1 MSPASRRGRRL
12 LPAFLKVRGLVKQH
26 LDSYNHLVDVEMRQ
40 IVEAN
45 SAVRCDQHPDF
56 FLNFTNVYLGEPS
69 LEEEYDSVRTWDAG
83 KLTPQECRLR
93 DITYSAPIKVDVE
106 YSYGGSGAQPKT
118 RRKDYGVTVGLMPVM
133 LRSKKC
139 ILHGRTSEEL
149 ARMGECPLDPGGYF
163 VVKGQEKVILIQ
175 EQLSKNRIIVDRDAK
190 GNVHSAVTSST
201 HERKSKTHLVCKHGR
216 FAVQHNTMSD
226 DVPIVVLLKA
236 MGVGSDQE
244 VLQLV
249 GSAPLYAQ
257 AMTASLQESSRL
269 EVFSQQKALEY
280 ISRKIRNVGRP
291 DWHRPRRTRVEEAR
305 DTLANV
311 LFAHVPVV
319 GFNYWPKV
327 VYVCQMLRRMIAAQH
342 DPAFMDDM
350 DYYGNKRLELA
361 GQLLSLLFEDLF
373 KKLCADLKKI
383 ATTELNK
390 KPSTK
395 AAPFDVSKHLKCNTV
410 ISAGFVHAIATG
422 NWKVTRFKMERAG
435 VTQQLSRLSFI
446 SALGMMT
453 RITSQFEKTRKVSGP
468 RSLQPSQWGMLCPS
482 DTPEGEACGLVKNL
496 ALTTH
501 VTTDDDEAPIIR
513 ICSNLGVEDLHLLNA
528 DDLHEGGA
536 HLVFLNGLILGAHRQ
551 PEQLLSA
558 MRQLRRAGRL
568 REFISVQ
575 LHPVHRC
582 VNIASDSG
590 RVCRPL
596 IVVGDSGRAKLTT
609 QHMAELRAGSRSWDD
624 FIREG
629 VIEYL
634 DVNEENSAEIAVY
647 ESQLLARVS
656 GVGGGGGDGRRRGG
670 GGGGYTHLEIDP
682 LTILGVCAG
691 LIPYPHHN
699 QSPRNTYQCAM
710 GKQVIWAIERPMQEG
725 PSAPH
730 TRRHPAP
737 SAAGD
742 GRDRTQPG
750 RSHRHRA
757 VPPGVSAPPAR
768 QNPDDRP
775 HRLRAATCGPQRLR
789 RRDELLRV
797 RHRGRTDSQP
807 GVARPRLWAVRRN
820 EEAGV
825 QIQAFREWDSRA
837 RAGVQACSGRR
848 GASRAA
854 AKERKLFEIRGARG
868 SGGRHMRRGQ
878 AAAARSSPRQQ
889 AHAARHEEQHP
900 RPPARFAA
908 GLSISAD
915 PATIQGAAW
924 PPRHLRGPRDALGQ
938 PHRRQLCQ
946 NSRAVDPAARAWG
959 QVLEPPRPEGS
970 DWPDCRTARPTVQ
983 RQWNRARHHYEPAR
997 LPVADDGGQ
1006 DDRTDRGEGSGA
1018 RRPPA

>member
-647 ESQLLARVS
+647 ESQLLARV
-656 GVGGGGGDGRRRGG
+656 
-670 GGGGYTHLEIDP
+670 
-682 LTILGVCAG
+682 
-691 LIPYPHHN
+691 
-699 QSPRNTYQCAM
+699 
-710 GKQVIWAIERPMQEG
+710 
-725 PSAPH
+725 
-730 TRRHPAP
+730 
-737 SAAGD
+737 
-742 GRDRTQPG
+742 
-750 RSHRHRA
+750 
-757 VPPGVSAPPAR
+757 
-768 QNPDDRP
+768 
-775 HRLRAATCGPQRLR
+775 
-789 RRDELLRV
+789 
-797 RHRGRTDSQP
+797 
-807 GVARPRLWAVRRN
+807 
-820 EEAGV
+820 
-825 QIQAFREWDSRA
+825 
-837 RAGVQACSGRR
+837 
-848 GASRAA
+848 AA
-854 AKERKLFEIRGARG
+854 AAAMAAEDEAAEEGA
-868 SGGRHMRRGQ
+868 
-878 AAAARSSPRQQ
+878 AAAARPLDSFARALLEAVVHSPRWLPDAEVRACQTC
-889 AHAARHEEQHP
+889 AATFGNVTQRRHHCRHCGRVLCSSCSRDRCAIPKFGISRLVRVCGDCSIVLASAAAAAAEDNAEQTM
-900 RPPARFAA
+900 RE
-908 GLSISAD
+908 
-915 PATIQGAAW
+915 
-924 PPRHLRGPRDALGQ
+924 LRTGQ
-938 PHRRQLCQ
+938 PDQVAKIFGRMGSSL
-946 NSRAVDPAARAWG
+946 SGGGWVSARDN
-959 QVLEPPRPEGS
+959 VTPSSSTSSVNNP
-970 DWPDCRTARPTVQ
+970 
-983 RQWNRARHHYEPAR
+983 
-997 LPVADDGGQ
+997 
-1006 DDRTDRGEGSGA
+1006 
-1018 RRPPA
+1018 